1 MQISKTMEEALNS
14 QINAELYSAYVYA
27 SMAAYFE
34 SVDFKGFAMWMTA
47 QAQEEVA
54 HAMKI
59 YNFIIER
66 GGRVKLAAIDGPP
79 TEWQSPLA
87 AFEAAYKHEQHV
99 TSLIHGLV
107 AKAVEEKDY
116 ATQNMLVWFVDEQV
130 EEEASASEIVAQ
142 LRMLGTEGPALL
154 MLDRELGKRKFGGGE
169 EGE

>member
-1 MQISKTMEEALNS
+1 MEISKSMAEALNG

-34 SVDFKGFAMWMTA
+34 SVDLKGFAAWMTA

-59 YNFIIER
+59 YGFIIER

-99 TSLIHGLV
+99 TSLIHALV
-107 AKAVEEKDY
+107 
-116 ATQNMLVWFVDEQV
+116 
-130 EEEASASEIVAQ
+130 S
-142 LRMLGTEGPALL
+142 
-154 MLDRELGKRKFGGGE
+154 
-169 EGE
+169 

>member
-1 MQISKTMEEALNS
+1 MQISKSMEEALNG

-34 SVDFKGFAMWMTA
+34 SVDFKGFATWMTA

-59 YNFIIER
+59 YNFIHER

-107 AKAVEEKDY
+107 SQAVDEKDY
-116 ATQNMLVWFVDEQV
+116 ATKNMLDWFVDEQV

-142 LRMLGTEGPALL
+142 LKMLGSEGPALL
-154 MLDRELGKRKFGGGE
+154 MLDNELGGRSTG